1 MGANI
6 GTDEWTLA
14 KAKKNA
20 AAEFADKIRIT
31 HQNVAAKRGPP
42 KEKPR
47 ELNKREKALAYANA
61 VPRPRPS

>member
-6 GTDEWTLA
+6 GTEDWTLA

-20 AAEFADKIRIT
+20 ASEFADKIRIT
-31 HQNVAAKRGPP
+31 HQNAAARRGPP

-47 ELNKREKALAYANA
+47 ELNKREKALAYANG